1 MGKVVKKFL
10 IVCAI
15 IWVVGVLVTGAIF
28 LVPWNELVPVH
39 ISTAEDL
46 LLLSNGGRFILDNDI
61 DCEGQA
67 LYGAIDFD
75 GKIDGKG
82 HVIKNVRFIAK
93 DGSNCIGLI
102 ASISD
107 DVTIKNLG
115 IENFTIDTNLAASN
129 DQLYVGGLIAF
140 GANDRIKI
148 ENCYVQ
154 GKINVDVNSQQVH
167 IGGFVGYNFSYH
179 CFINNC
185 LSDVDINVNLD
196 NSLFESSEI
205 YIAGF
210 KAREGTC
217 HMKNDIFVGSVK
229 MKTSL
234 EGSVGAKVVVGGLVG
249 DAYLVAESCLSLPSK
264 IVCNS
269 WLNENVGTFTNVKAG
284 AIAGVY
290 YTGSEIDYCYWCNHD
305 DSSLEEADRVVQCT
319 QRDIQF
325 NSSGTD
331 LCVKRSDMMIQDFMK
346 GDYTFTDL
354 NGATKD
360 SFLSFDE
367 KIWNFGYFAQDGT
380 FVNPGLKIFEGAN

>member
-1 MGKVVKKFL
+1 MKVIKWFL
-10 IVCAI
+10 IICAI
-15 IWVVGVLVTGAIF
+15 VWVVGMLVTAAIF
-28 LVPWNELVPVH
+28 LIPWNELKIVH

-46 LLLSNGGRFILDNDI
+46 LLLSDGGSFVLDNDI
-61 DCEGQA
+61 DCQGQA
-67 LYGAIDFD
+67 LYGVIDFD

-82 HVIKNVRFIAK
+82 HVIKNVKFINPE
-93 DGSNCIGLI
+93 DSNCIGLI
-102 ASISD
+102 SSISD

-129 DQLYVGGLIAF
+129 DRVFVGGLIAF
-140 GANDRIKI
+140 GANDKIKI
-148 ENCYVQ
+148 ENCYVK
-154 GKINVDVNSQQVH
+154 GKINVDVNSKKIF
-167 IGGFVGYNFSYH
+167 IGGFVGYNDSYH

-196 NSLFESSEI
+196 NSLFKSSEI

-210 KAREGTC
+210 KADAGTC

-229 MKTSL
+229 VKTTL

-249 DAYLVAESCLSLPSK
+249 DAELHAESCLSLPSK

-269 WLNENVGTFTNVKAG
+269 WLNETVGTFTNVNAG

-290 YTGSEIDYCYWCNHD
+290 YTASEINYCYWCNYD
-305 DSSLEEADRVVQCT
+305 DNSLEEADRVVQCT
-319 QRDIQF
+319 QRDIKF

-331 LCVKRSDMMIQDFMK
+331 LCVKRSDMMTQDFMK

-354 NGATKD
+354 NGSTRD
-360 SFLSFDE
+360 SFLTFDE
-367 KIWNFGYFAQDGT
+367 KIWNFGYYAEDGS
-380 FVNPGLKIFEGAN
+380 FVNPSLKIFEGAN